1 MGIFIPFA
9 SILKPKELQ
18 LLKVTTFLK
27 MSLRHLTLTLL
38 CGNSISNSVLFFDRV
53 NVKIVRC
60 CSKLANVLGLV
71 LWDKKVFGTEQD
83 KSNIS
88 DQEKATYFM
97 KAISTVA
104 YRIKYWNQKKDEKH
118 CIPNMLFREGLRCIC
133 NSLQPKKW

>member
-53 NVKIVRC
+53 NVKIVR
-60 CSKLANVLGLV
+60 SKLANVLGLV
-71 LWDKKVFGTEQD
+71 L
-83 KSNIS
+83 
-88 DQEKATYFM
+88 
-97 KAISTVA
+97 
-104 YRIKYWNQKKDEKH
+104 
-118 CIPNMLFREGLRCIC
+118 
-133 NSLQPKKW
+133 